1 MSNIRFLG
9 IYEEEIDKAVN
20 LSELAMEREGFTEK
34 EISEMND
41 MVIEQLEECGD
52 WSNITNSIIDAY
64 FTVTADLIK
73 QRRKGAEVSYYVNGM
88 DSHFYIN
95 GEEKYVVINNSY
107 MYYNFCNCICM

>member
-9 IYEEEIDKAVN
+9 IYEEEINDAVDT
-20 LSELAMEREGFTEK
+20 SELAMKREGFTEK
-34 EISEMND
+34 EIEEMND

-73 QRRKGAEVSYYVNGM
+73 QRGLGVDVSYYVNGM

-95 GEEKYVVINNSY
+95 GEEVCGY
-107 MYYNFCNCICM
+107 

>member
-1 MSNIRFLG
+1 MSNIRFWG
-9 IYEEEIDKAVN
+9 IYEEEINNAVDT
-20 LSELAMEREGFTEK
+20 SELAMKREGFTEK
-34 EISEMND
+34 EIEEMND

-73 QRRKGAEVSYYVNGM
+73 QRGLGVDVSYYVNWM

-95 GEEKYVVINNSY
+95 GEE
-107 MYYNFCNCICM
+107 ICGY

>member
-9 IYEEEIDKAVN
+9 IYEEEINNAVDT
-20 LSELAMEREGFTEK
+20 SELAMKREGFTEK
-34 EISEMND
+34 EIEEMND

-73 QRRKGAEVSYYVNGM
+73 QRGLGVNVSYYVNGM
-88 DSHFYIN
+88 DSHFYID
-95 GEEKYVVINNSY
+95 GEE
-107 MYYNFCNCICM
+107 ICGY

>member
-9 IYEEEIDKAVN
+9 IYEEEINNAVDT
-20 LSELAMEREGFTEK
+20 SELAMKREGFTEK
-34 EISEMND
+34 EIEEMND

-73 QRRKGAEVSYYVNGM
+73 QRGLGVDVSYYVNGM

-95 GEEKYVVINNSY
+95 GEEVCVY
-107 MYYNFCNCICM
+107 

>member
-9 IYEEEIDKAVN
+9 IYEEEINNAVDT
-20 LSELAMEREGFTEK
+20 SELAMKREGFTEK
-34 EISEMND
+34 EIEEMND

-73 QRRKGAEVSYYVNGM
+73 QRGLGVNVSYYINGM
-88 DSHFYIN
+88 DSHFYID
-95 GEEKYVVINNSY
+95 GEE
-107 MYYNFCNCICM
+107 ICGY

>member
-1 MSNIRFLG
+1 MSNIRFWG
-9 IYEEEIDKAVN
+9 IYEEEINNAVDT
-20 LSELAMEREGFTEK
+20 SELAMKREGFTEK
-34 EISEMND
+34 EIEEMND

-73 QRRKGAEVSYYVNGM
+73 QRGLGVDVSYYVNGM

-95 GEEKYVVINNSY
+95 GEEVCGY
-107 MYYNFCNCICM
+107 

>member
-9 IYEEEIDKAVN
+9 IYEEEINNAVDI
-20 LSELAMEREGFTEK
+20 SELAMKREGFTEK
-34 EISEMND
+34 EIEEMND

-73 QRRKGAEVSYYVNGM
+73 QRGLGVDVSYYVNGM

-95 GEEKYVVINNSY
+95 GEEVCVY
-107 MYYNFCNCICM
+107 

>member
-9 IYEEEIDKAVN
+9 IYEEEINNAVDT
-20 LSELAMEREGFTEK
+20 SELAMKREGFTEK
-34 EISEMND
+34 EIEEMND
-41 MVIEQLEECGD
+41 MVLEQLEECGD

-73 QRRKGAEVSYYVNGM
+73 QRGLRVNVSYYVNGM

-95 GEEKYVVINNSY
+95 GEE
-107 MYYNFCNCICM
+107 ICGI

>member
-9 IYEEEIDKAVN
+9 IYEEEINNAVDT
-20 LSELAMEREGFTEK
+20 SELAMKREGFTEK
-34 EISEMND
+34 EIEEMND
-41 MVIEQLEECGD
+41 MVMEQLEECGD

-73 QRRKGAEVSYYVNGM
+73 QRGLGVDVSYYVNGM

-95 GEEKYVVINNSY
+95 GEE
-107 MYYNFCNCICM
+107 ICGY

>member
-20 LSELAMEREGFTEK
+20 SSELALKQEGFTEK
-34 EISEMND
+34 EIDEMND

-73 QRRKGAEVSYYVNGM
+73 QRGLGVNVSYYINGM
-88 DSHFYIN
+88 DSHFYID
-95 GEEKYVVINNSY
+95 GEE
-107 MYYNFCNCICM
+107 ICGY

>member
-9 IYEEEIDKAVN
+9 TYEEEINNAVN
-20 LSELAMEREGFTEK
+20 TSELAMKREGFTEK
-34 EISEMND
+34 EIEEMND

-73 QRRKGAEVSYYVNGM
+73 QRGLGVNVSYYINGM
-88 DSHFYIN
+88 DSRFYID
-95 GEEKYVVINNSY
+95 GEE
-107 MYYNFCNCICM
+107 ICCY

>member
-1 MSNIRFLG
+1 MSNIRFFG

-20 LSELAMEREGFTEK
+20 SSELALKQEGFTEK
-34 EISEMND
+34 EIDEMNY
-41 MVIEQLEECGD
+41 MALGQLEECGGD

-73 QRRKGAEVSYYVNGM
+73 QRGLGVNVSYYINGM

-95 GEEKYVVINNSY
+95 GEE
-107 MYYNFCNCICM
+107 ICGY

>member
-9 IYEEEIDKAVN
+9 IYEEEINNAVN
-20 LSELAMEREGFTEK
+20 TSELAMKREGFTEK
-34 EISEMND
+34 EIEEMND

-73 QRRKGAEVSYYVNGM
+73 QRGLGVNVSYYINGM
-88 DSHFYIN
+88 DSRFYID
-95 GEEKYVVINNSY
+95 GEE
-107 MYYNFCNCICM
+107 ICCY

>member
-9 IYEEEIDKAVN
+9 IYEEEINNAIDT
-20 LSELAMEREGFTEK
+20 SELAMKREGFTEK
-34 EISEMND
+34 EIEEMND

-73 QRRKGAEVSYYVNGM
+73 QRGLGVDVSYYVNGM

-95 GEEKYVVINNSY
+95 GEEVCGY
-107 MYYNFCNCICM
+107 

>member
-20 LSELAMEREGFTEK
+20 SSELALKQEGFTEK
-34 EISEMND
+34 EIEEMND
-41 MVIEQLEECGD
+41 MALEQLEECGD

-73 QRRKGAEVSYYVNGM
+73 QRRKDKEVSYYVNEM
-88 DSHFYIN
+88 DSHFYID
-95 GEEKYVVINNSY
+95 GEE
-107 MYYNFCNCICM
+107 ICCY

>member
-9 IYEEEIDKAVN
+9 IYEEEIDKAVDS
-20 LSELAMEREGFTEK
+20 SELALKQEGFTEK
-34 EISEMND
+34 EIDEMND

-73 QRRKGAEVSYYVNGM
+73 QRGLGVNVSYYVNGM
-88 DSHFYIN
+88 DSHFYID
-95 GEEKYVVINNSY
+95 GEE
-107 MYYNFCNCICM
+107 ICGY

>member
-1 MSNIRFLG
+1 MSNIRFWG
-9 IYEEEIDKAVN
+9 IYEEEINNAVDT
-20 LSELAMEREGFTEK
+20 SELAMKREGFTEK
-34 EISEMND
+34 EIEEMND

-73 QRRKGAEVSYYVNGM
+73 QRGLGVDVSYYVNGM

-95 GEEKYVVINNSY
+95 GEE
-107 MYYNFCNCICM
+107 ICGY

>member
-9 IYEEEIDKAVN
+9 IYEEEINNAVDI
-20 LSELAMEREGFTEK
+20 SELAMKREGFTEK
-34 EISEMND
+34 EIEEMND

-73 QRRKGAEVSYYVNGM
+73 QRGLGVNVSYYVNGM
-88 DSHFYIN
+88 DSHFYID
-95 GEEKYVVINNSY
+95 GEE
-107 MYYNFCNCICM
+107 ICGY

>member
-9 IYEEEIDKAVN
+9 IYEEEINNAVDT
-20 LSELAMEREGFTEK
+20 SELAMKREGFTEK
-34 EISEMND
+34 EIEEMND

-73 QRRKGAEVSYYVNGM
+73 QRGLGVDVSYYVNGM

-95 GEEKYVVINNSY
+95 GEE
-107 MYYNFCNCICM
+107 ICGY